1 MGDKMEDINAL
12 DEIHKGSCM
21 GVDAINFILDKVED
35 KNLEKLLRK
44 QYKSYKDICKRIEE
58 IYSNYNEGN
67 PHSTSM
73 PEKVMT
79 DWMVNMKTMMDKST
93 SHLTELLIQGTNMGI
108 IEGRRILNKKNLN
121 EEVNDL
127 VQKYVTMQE
136 KYLDNLKEF
145 L

>member
-1 MGDKMEDINAL
+1 MEDINAL

-35 KNLEKLLRK
+35 KNLEKLLKK
-44 QYKSYKDICKRIEE
+44 QYKSYKDICERIES
-58 IYSNYNEGN
+58 IYPSYNEGN

-121 EEVNDL
+121 EEVKDL

>member
-1 MGDKMEDINAL
+1 MEDINAL

-21 GVDAINFILDKVED
+21 GVDAISFILDKVED
-35 KNLEKLLRK
+35 SKLEKLLRK
-44 QYKSYKDICKRIEE
+44 QYKSYKDICERIET
-58 IYSNYNEGN
+58 IYSKYNEGK

-79 DWMVNMKTMMDKST
+79 DWMVNMKTMVDKST
-93 SHLTELLIQGTNMGI
+93 SHITELLIQGTNMGI

>member
-1 MGDKMEDINAL
+1 MEDINAL

-21 GVDAINFILDKVED
+21 GVDAISFILDKVED
-35 KNLEKLLRK
+35 EKLEKLLRK
-44 QYKSYKDICKRIEE
+44 QYKSYKDICERIET
-58 IYSNYNEGN
+58 IYSKYNEGK

-79 DWMVNMKTMMDKST
+79 DWMVNMKTMVDKST
-93 SHLTELLIQGTNMGI
+93 SHITELLIQGTNMGI

-127 VQKYVTMQE
+127 VEKYVTMQE
-136 KYLDNLKEF
+136 KYLDNLKKF

>member
-1 MGDKMEDINAL
+1 MEDINAL

-21 GVDAINFILDKVED
+21 GCDAISFILDKVED
-35 KNLEKLLRK
+35 NNFEKLLKK
-44 QYKSYKDICKRIEE
+44 QFKSYKEMCERIED
-58 IYSNYNEGN
+58 IYPKYNEGK

-79 DWMVNMKTMMDKST
+79 DWMVNMKTMVDKTT
-93 SHLTELLIQGTNMGI
+93 SHLAELLVQGTNMGI

-121 EEVNDL
+121 EEVHDL
-127 VQKYVTMQE
+127 ISKYVAMQE
-136 KYLDNLKEF
+136 KYLENLKCY

>member
-1 MGDKMEDINAL
+1 MDDINAL

-21 GVDAINFILDKVED
+21 GCDAISFILDKVED
-35 KNLEKLLRK
+35 DSFLKLLKK
-44 QYKSYKDICKRIEE
+44 QYKSYKDICERIED
-58 IYSNYNEGN
+58 IYPKYNEGE

-79 DWMVNMKTMMDKST
+79 DWMVNMKTMVDKTT
-93 SHLTELLIQGTNMGI
+93 SHLAELLVQGTNMGI

-121 EEVNDL
+121 EEVNEL
-127 VQKYVTMQE
+127 VTKYVTMQE
-136 KYLDNLKEF
+136 KYLENLKAY

>member
-1 MGDKMEDINAL
+1 MEDINAL

-21 GVDAINFILDKVED
+21 GVDAISFILDKVED
-35 KNLEKLLRK
+35 EKLEKLLRK
-44 QYKSYKDICKRIEE
+44 QYKSYKDICGRIET
-58 IYSNYNEGN
+58 IYSKYNEGK

-79 DWMVNMKTMMDKST
+79 DWMVNMKTMVDKST
-93 SHLTELLIQGTNMGI
+93 SHITELLIQGTNMGI

>member
-1 MGDKMEDINAL
+1 MDFRDTKEFL
-12 DEIHKGSCM
+12 R
-21 GVDAINFILDKVED
+21 DASKYIVVFVIVLLLFIFVVGLQQVVGP
-35 KNLEKLLRK
+35 
-44 QYKSYKDICKRIEE
+44 SM
-58 IYSNYNEGN
+58 SPNYNEGE

-79 DWMVNMKTMMDKST
+79 DWMVNMKTMVDKST
-93 SHLTELLIQGTNMGI
+93 SHITELLIQGTNMGI

>member
-21 GVDAINFILDKVED
+21 GVDAISFILDKVED

-44 QYKSYKDICKRIEE
+44 QYKSYKDICERIESV
-58 IYSNYNEGN
+58 YPNYNEGK
-67 PHSTSM
+67 PHSTTM
-73 PEKVMT
+73 PEKIMT

-93 SHLTELLIQGTNMGI
+93 SHITELLIQGTNMGI

-121 EEVNDL
+121 EDVNEL
-127 VQKYVTMQE
+127 VEKYVTMQE

>member
-1 MGDKMEDINAL
+1 MEDINAL

-21 GVDAINFILDKVED
+21 GVDAISFILDKVED
-35 KNLEKLLRK
+35 ENLEKLLRK
-44 QYKSYKDICKRIEE
+44 QYKSYKNICERIET
-58 IYSNYNEGN
+58 IYSKYNEGK

-79 DWMVNMKTMMDKST
+79 DWMVNMKTMVDKTT
-93 SHLTELLIQGTNMGI
+93 SHLAELLVQGTNMGI
-108 IEGRRILNKKNLN
+108 IEGRRILNRKNLN

-127 VQKYVTMQE
+127 VQKYVAMQE

>member
-1 MGDKMEDINAL
+1 MEDINAL

-21 GVDAINFILDKVED
+21 GVDAISFILDKVED
-35 KNLEKLLRK
+35 EKLEKLLRK
-44 QYKSYKDICKRIEE
+44 QYKSYKDICERIET
-58 IYSNYNEGN
+58 IYSKYNEGK

-79 DWMVNMKTMMDKST
+79 DWMVNMKTMVDKST
-93 SHLTELLIQGTNMGI
+93 SHITELLIQGTNMGI

>member
-1 MGDKMEDINAL
+1 MDDINAL

-35 KNLEKLLRK
+35 EKLEKLLRK
-44 QYKSYKDICKRIEE
+44 QYKSYKDICERIED
-58 IYSNYNEGN
+58 IYPKYNEGE

-79 DWMVNMKTMMDKST
+79 DWMVNIKTMVDKTT
-93 SHLTELLIQGTNMGI
+93 SHLAELLVQGTNMGI

>member
-1 MGDKMEDINAL
+1 MEDVNAL

-21 GVDAINFILDKVED
+21 GCDAISFILDKVED
-35 KNLEKLLRK
+35 SEFEKLLKK
-44 QYKSYKDICKRIEE
+44 QFKSYKEMCERIED
-58 IYSNYNEGN
+58 IYPKYNEGK

-79 DWMVNMKTMMDKST
+79 DWMVNMKTMIDKTT
-93 SHLTELLIQGTNMGI
+93 SHLAELLVQGTNMGI

-127 VQKYVTMQE
+127 ISKYVAMQE
-136 KYLDNLKEF
+136 KYLEKLKVY